1 MWRVQGGEGGWGCR
15 RGEGA
20 GVEGTGWRR
29 MLRGHNHS
37 RGSTLVHRA
46 GLLWCTG
53 QAYSGAQG
61 RPTLVHRAG
70 LASPACHLPA
80 PLRAHLPAHLPGWL
94 LQVDIKNAM
103 LVEQHVMC
111 AAAELA
117 ICPDLD
123 VGQDHAFFGQ
133 PQLSQASVL
142 KTLEPLNP

>member
-37 RGSTLVHRA
+37 RGS
-46 GLLWCTG
+46 
-53 QAYSGAQG
+53 
-61 RPTLVHRAG
+61 TLVHRAG

>member
-1 MWRVQGGEGGWGCR
+1 MEAHVKGPQSQPRVYSGAQGR
-15 RGEGA
+15 PP
-20 GVEGTGWRR
+20 
-29 MLRGHNHS
+29 
-37 RGSTLVHRA
+37 LVHRA